1 MMDILTSLYLHFSV
15 DIEKD
20 MAHIAPLETSF
31 TGSVLTDL
39 SKTFNTINY
48 DVFIS
53 ELESYGFDK
62 NALEL
67 IYSYL
72 KNRKQRVKII
82 QFFVFGLTYLLVYH
96 KAQY

>member
-20 MAHIAPLETSF
+20 MTHIAPLEKSL
-31 TGSVLTDL
+31 TGSVLTDF

-48 DVFIS
+48 DVFIA

-67 IYSYL
+67 IYSCL
-72 KNRKQRVKII
+72 KNRKQRIKII
-82 QFFVFGLTYLLVYH
+82 QLLVFGLTYLLVYH